1 MHLAHPRTARGSLA
15 WFAGILGISPLL
27 GPPVL
32 IQARVR
38 GWRLRWSPGGAVTAS
53 GQHGHR
59 KREKRKQHE
68 AFSCTATPGRPSHR
82 SV

>member
-38 GWRLRWSPGGAVTAS
+38 GAGRRLRWSPGGRC
-53 GQHGHR
+53 HR
-59 KREKRKQHE
+59 IRPARTPEERKEE
-68 AFSCTATPGRPSHR
+68 AA
-82 SV
+82 

>member
-15 WFAGILGISPLL
+15 WFAGILGISPLP

-38 GWRLRWSPGGAVTAS
+38 GAGRRLRWSPGGRC
-53 GQHGHR
+53 HR
-59 KREKRKQHE
+59 IRPARTPEERKEE
-68 AFSCTATPGRPSHR
+68 AA
-82 SV
+82 